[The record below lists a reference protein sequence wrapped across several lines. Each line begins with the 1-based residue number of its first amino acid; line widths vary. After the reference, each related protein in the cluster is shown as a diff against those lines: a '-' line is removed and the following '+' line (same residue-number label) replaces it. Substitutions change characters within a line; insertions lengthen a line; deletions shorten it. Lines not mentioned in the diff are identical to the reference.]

1 MCGILVES
9 GWSGTVKDWEVMITT
24 IIIIIINEC
33 FNSCTFDK
41 CVARDYR
48 IRDQKY
54 QKKDIINSNN

>member
-41 CVARDYR
+41 CVARDIGIKN
-48 IRDQKY
+48 IR
-54 QKKDIINSNN
+54 KKT